1 MREANIRI
9 PFFQLIQRL
18 LLATVPCVVGM
29 LISSFMPRTK
39 ALVLKVAKPVA
50 FFIVLTFLMLTTIT
64 KFYMITMV
72 QWKHWFFAPCLALG
86 GFLIGSL
93 VSILFK
99 LSIKQVYTIGIET
112 GKLKFWFEKCLLF
125 CL

>member
-50 FFIVLTFLMLTTIT
+50 LFTLLTFIALTVVAKLYTFT
-64 KFYMITMV
+64 LV
-72 QWKHWFFAPCLALG
+72 EWKHWLFAPFLPLG
-86 GFLIGSL
+86 GFVVGSL
-93 VSILFK
+93 ISYLLKFP
-99 LSIKQVYTIGIET
+99 IKQVYTIGIET
-112 GKLKFWFEKCLLF
+112 GKLKFWFEKRLLF